1 MNEREQLEYCI
12 EQNKKILMQ
21 QKIILVLLLVL
32 IVFLICFLFL
42 FLQKMNK
49 IDTVLNKIKDID
61 FDEITDAMK
70 NINKVFNYF
79 NY

>member
-21 QKIILVLLLVL
+21 QKVILVLLLIL
-32 IVFLICFLFL
+32 IVFLVCFLFL

>member
-32 IVFLICFLFL
+32 IVFLVCFLFL